1 MTLLT
6 TFVEEFQ
13 TALDVA
19 ITTNISEKEKV
30 EKKDKQKKEHVKDIL
45 SKTLKHVST
54 TLVSLIFLGSKFIQF
69 EKYSSIYVCKLVF
82 TLNIY
87 FQSLNQQQ
95 NEQQL
100 VLNKN

>member
-30 EKKDKQKKEHVKDIL
+30 EKKEKQKKEHVKDIL

-54 TLVSLIFLGSKFIQF
+54 DIPWQKIHTVP
-69 EKYSSIYVCKLVF
+69 YVCKLVDRSI
-82 TLNIY
+82 TNTI
-87 FQSLNQQQ
+87 
-95 NEQQL
+95 
-100 VLNKN
+100 

>member
-54 TLVSLIFLGSKFIQF
+54 LY
-69 EKYSSIYVCKLVF
+69 YSSVID
-82 TLNIY
+82 IPW
-87 FQSLNQQQ
+87 QQIHSI
-95 NEQQL
+95 
-100 VLNKN
+100 

>member
-13 TALDVA
+13 TALDFA

-30 EKKDKQKKEHVKDIL
+30 EKKEKQKKEHVKDIL

-54 TLVSLIFLGSKFIQF
+54 TLVSLIFPGSKFTQF
-69 EKYSSIYVCKLVF
+69 HMYVNL
-82 TLNIY
+82 
-87 FQSLNQQQ
+87 
-95 NEQQL
+95 
-100 VLNKN
+100 

>member
-30 EKKDKQKKEHVKDIL
+30 EKKEKQKKEHVKDIL

-69 EKYSSIYVCKLVF
+69 EKYSSICMYGKLDF
-82 TLNIY
+82 Y
-87 FQSLNQQQ
+87 FEHLISKF
-95 NEQQL
+95 ESAT
-100 VLNKN
+100 K